1 MQSVKTCLLVTFMDE
16 NKDMALDIKSTLSLS
31 EAAETLGF
39 KSFRQVNVLIK
50 KGLLSPF
57 KSKWSNNKRVSKLE
71 VENLAK
77 VEKI

>member
-1 MQSVKTCLLVTFMDE
+1 MDE

-31 EAAETLGF
+31 EAAEALGF

>member
-1 MQSVKTCLLVTFMDE
+1 MQSVGIWFLVTFMDE
-16 NKDMALDIKSTLSLS
+16 NKELALDVRSTLSLS
-31 EAAETLGF
+31 EAAEILGF
-39 KSFRQVNVLIK
+39 KSFRQVNTLIK

-57 KSKWSNNKRVSKLE
+57 KTKWSNNKRVSKLE

>member
-1 MQSVKTCLLVTFMDE
+1 MDE